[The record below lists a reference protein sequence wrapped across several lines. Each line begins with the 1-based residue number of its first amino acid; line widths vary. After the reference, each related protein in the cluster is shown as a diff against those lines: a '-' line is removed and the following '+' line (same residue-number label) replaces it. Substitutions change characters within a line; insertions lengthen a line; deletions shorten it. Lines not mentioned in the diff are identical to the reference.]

1 MVRNKEIERSSDLA
15 TFCLH
20 ESHLDFDSRLL
31 SQSRLTEH
39 QPGGRVCV
47 SIPREQGRRRDRC
60 KICFQSSSPWVKLC
74 LLELPAQ
81 EQHLCA
87 APGHA
92 HGPSLWSWVSL
103 HRHPLVPTVG
113 CWARQVPWVLSF
125 PGTCLQQDLEAGT
138 GAAAI
143 KPKDSEAPAL

>member
-1 MVRNKEIERSSDLA
+1 MRNKEIERSSDLA

-81 EQHLCA
+81 EQPVC
-87 APGHA
+87 
-92 HGPSLWSWVSL
+92 SSWACP
-103 HRHPLVPTVG
+103 RPFPLVVG
-113 CWARQVPWVLSF
+113 VPPPPPACPYGGLL
-125 PGTCLQQDLEAGT
+125 GEAGSL
-138 GAAAI
+138 GLVLPGNLLAAGPGGGDRSCCHQAQGQ
-143 KPKDSEAPAL
+143 